1 MSEQS
6 LSRRVFLSG
15 AAATPALAT
24 PQLVAQFDPPL
35 ERIRIVT
42 AASSYVVPPP
52 QFSPEEIAMIRS
64 QGSHVDLAIPAGREE
79 LDRLLPDADV
89 VFGSLTPEMFATA
102 RKLRWLQAT
111 EAGVD
116 KLLFPELVESPV
128 VVTNMQRVF
137 APAISETAIG
147 MLLALTRGFN
157 RYFFPQFQ
165 KHRWEFHPDLVEV
178 DGMTM
183 GVVGM
188 GGLGSA
194 IAERAHYGFHMR
206 ILAVDPKP
214 MAKPIFVDALR
225 EPGWLMEMVPQCD
238 VLVSAAPATKQTEGM
253 FRERVFRAMK
263 KTAYFLNVSRG
274 LLVDEPALVRA
285 LQEGWI
291 AGAGLDVAREEP
303 LPANHPFW
311 DCPNLIVTCHTA
323 GFSPQR
329 RVRLVALLAENVRR
343 YARGLPL
350 MNVVDKQRGY

>member
-1 MSEQS
+1 
-6 LSRRVFLSG
+6 
-15 AAATPALAT
+15 
-24 PQLVAQFDPPL
+24 
-35 ERIRIVT
+35 
-42 AASSYVVPPP
+42 
-52 QFSPEEIAMIRS
+52 
-64 QGSHVDLAIPAGREE
+64 
-79 LDRLLPDADV
+79 
-89 VFGSLTPEMFATA
+89 
-102 RKLRWLQAT
+102 
-111 EAGVD
+111 
-116 KLLFPELVESPV
+116 
-128 VVTNMQRVF
+128 
-137 APAISETAIG
+137 
-147 MLLALTRGFN
+147 
-157 RYFFPQFQ
+157 
-165 KHRWEFHPDLVEV
+165 
-178 DGMTM
+178 M

-194 IAERAHYGFHMR
+194 TAQRAHYGFHMR

-214 MAKPIFVDALR
+214 MAKPIFVDTLR